1 MIGNGFARRKDILQ
15 DAVPLRLFAVHRLH
29 LILVGTDFRYSALNV
44 SRLGVPSPYQL
55 GVPHRS
61 GDTGRLLHALT
72 HRMTTRHGRILPN
85 GDDSCT
91 THVVCCPRPSHNLAV
106 SVCELRSHYCVTVLG
121 YSFAIGEEVF
131 PLCRA
136 EAGEC
141 VLLFS
146 VSLLAEP
153 VTNSSSTSSKQATA
167 INDDK
172 SSSSSWKQF
181 FSFSAPKISTI
192 IC

>member
-121 YSFAIGEEVF
+121 GTLSQSG
-131 PLCRA
+131 R
-136 EAGEC
+136 
-141 VLLFS
+141 
-146 VSLLAEP
+146 
-153 VTNSSSTSSKQATA
+153 
-167 INDDK
+167 K
-172 SSSSSWKQF
+172 SSLYVEPKLVSAFCSSLYLS
-181 FSFSAPKISTI
+181 SLNR
-192 IC
+192 